1 MPGRSVSLPWAN
13 QRTPDYGVVAKR
25 KQSSEEKFFVFLTF
39 GANLGGSERAM
50 LNILAELQFYA

>member
-1 MPGRSVSLPWAN
+1 LPWAN